1 MYSVVNE
8 EHGIPPGS
16 PTAETLFNPGV
27 YLRGGLTLQALR
39 LKVGDEAFF
48 KILKTYAARYR
59 HANATTED
67 FIAVSEE
74 VSGMQLDDL
83 FDSWLHDAQ
92 MPSMPE
98 LGLSTPNSS
107 VQPSATVGTASTAP
121 MDLPGSGAWQRID
134 TATNTTC
141 ARGTPYAFWA
151 RAGKVNKLLV
161 YFQGGGGCWNYDTC
175 KPGSTFFNDSVSAGS
190 DPAFNGGMLDLTNP
204 GNPFKDYNVVYVPY
218 CTGDVHMGSY
228 TQTYKSSTGDQVTIK
243 HNGFVSS
250 SAVVQ
255 WAYEHFV
262 APESVFVAGCSAGS
276 IGSIVFA
283 PYLIRHYDRAVVA
296 QLGDSESF
304 TFDHP
309 VDLQTDWHA
318 HDNFP
323 NWIPDVASIK
333 PGTFTMSGF
342 YAAIANF
349 YPNNT
354 FSQYNSAHDT
364 VQQRYYFAAALPTS
378 TPPAWEEAFQRNL
391 AEIHTAAPNFRSYTS
406 DGSNHCLTP
415 TSAFYTMSTD
425 GVSLR
430 DWVASIAKSTPV
442 PNVGK

>member
-1 MYSVVNE
+1 
-8 EHGIPPGS
+8 
-16 PTAETLFNPGV
+16 
-27 YLRGGLTLQALR
+27 
-39 LKVGDEAFF
+39 
-48 KILKTYAARYR
+48 
-59 HANATTED
+59 
-67 FIAVSEE
+67 
-74 VSGMQLDDL
+74 
-83 FDSWLHDAQ
+83 
-92 MPSMPE
+92 
-98 LGLSTPNSS
+98 
-107 VQPSATVGTASTAP
+107 
-121 MDLPGSGAWQRID
+121 
-134 TATNTTC
+134 
-141 ARGTPYAFWA
+141 
-151 RAGKVNKLLV
+151 
-161 YFQGGGGCWNYDTC
+161 
-175 KPGSTFFNDSVSAGS
+175 
-190 DPAFNGGMLDLTNP
+190 
-204 GNPFKDYNVVYVPY
+204 
-218 CTGDVHMGSY
+218 
-228 TQTYKSSTGDQVTIK
+228 
-243 HNGFVSS
+243 
-250 SAVVQ
+250 VVQ